1 MEDSLTSLRFFKYR
15 AFWGDLTGYCH
26 FQCASDFVDLPRVQ
40 LSYDDE
46 IEIFK

>member
-1 MEDSLTSLRFFKYR
+1 MGGRFIDVIMVLS
-15 AFWGDLTGYCH
+15 GDLTGYCH
-26 FQCASDFVDLPRVQ
+26 FQCTPDLVDLPRVQ